1 MTLAV
6 LPICSLMLLAAAGLA
21 LYRLLAGPT
30 LLDRI
35 VGFDMGAICIVG
47 MIALLSLYW
56 KTDVFLEIMVIFSLL
71 GFVGTVA
78 FVSYLF
84 SNPNRI
90 WDRREGPTH
99 RRKKHRKEEA

>member
-1 MTLAV
+1 MTSAV
-6 LPICSLMLLAAAGLA
+6 LPICSLMLLAAATLA

-84 SNPNRI
+84 SNPSRL
-90 WDRREGPTH
+90 WDRGEHPFA